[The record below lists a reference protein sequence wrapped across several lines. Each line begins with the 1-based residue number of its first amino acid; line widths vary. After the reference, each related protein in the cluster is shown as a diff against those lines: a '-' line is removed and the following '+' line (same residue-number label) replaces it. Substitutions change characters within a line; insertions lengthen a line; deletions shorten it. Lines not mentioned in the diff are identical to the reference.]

1 MMRLSAVQTTA
12 CACLPQVPAV
22 TVALAARSFLRLAAP
37 RVYRTR
43 LGNAFILR
51 DPAELRDG
59 RLMSEISALRPPVPL
74 EWQVNGLKL
83 AGLSWGS
90 PSGKPLLAL
99 HGWLDN
105 AASFSQLAHLLTDFY
120 VVAVD
125 LTGHGQSARRS
136 QDANYQI
143 WDDLPEIL
151 GILDALE
158 WNTFDL
164 VGHSRGAIIATLLAS
179 AYPERVRH
187 LVLLD
192 AVTPQPVEDTAFPRQ
207 MRKALDDKPGL
218 LIRAN
223 RIFADSQEAVA
234 SRIRKGLSESAAKQL
249 VERNLRTC
257 SGGMTWTTDPRLH
270 GASAVKLTEAQIRAV
285 LKALLMPTLLM
296 RSGDAAHQTAEY
308 IEFAQRNIDDLV
320 VRTIKGG
327 HHFHME
333 SGANEVAQYMEQ
345 FLLETNKM
353 EPALL

>member
-1 MMRLSAVQTTA
+1 
-12 CACLPQVPAV
+12 
-22 TVALAARSFLRLAAP
+22 
-37 RVYRTR
+37 
-43 LGNAFILR
+43 
-51 DPAELRDG
+51 
-59 RLMSEISALRPPVPL
+59 MSEISTLRPSVAL

-83 AGLSWGS
+83 AGLSWGEA
-90 PSGKPLLAL
+90 SGKPLLAL

-105 AASFSQLAHLLTDFY
+105 AASFSQLAPLLTDFY

-125 LTGHGQSARRS
+125 LTGHGQSAHRS
-136 QDANYQI
+136 HDANYQI

-151 GILDALE
+151 GILDVLG
-158 WNTFDL
+158 WDTFDL

-192 AVTPQPVEDTAFPRQ
+192 AVTPQPVKETAFPRQ
-207 MRKALDDKPGL
+207 MRKALEDKPGL
-218 LIRAN
+218 LIRGNRVFAN
-223 RIFADSQEAVA
+223 SQEAVA
-234 SRIRKGLSESAAKQL
+234 SRTRKGLSESAAKQL
-249 VERNLRTC
+249 VKRNLRTC

-296 RSGDAAHQTAEY
+296 RAGDAAHQTAEY
-308 IEFAQRNIDDLV
+308 IESVQRDIDNLV
-320 VRTIKGG
+320 IRTIKGG

-333 SGANEVAQYMEQ
+333 CGASDVAQYMKQ